1 MESDISYAIPR
12 RSTRIRRS
20 RSAGSLCDMDKTTLR
35 LLTRTQTD
43 HATWE
48 IHQLHDLY
56 RNVLTNL
63 PQLPCASLGSLE
75 GTGCCCRINKKRVVE
90 NLRHIQCDA
99 LVPITNITVF
109 YSTVPYSRRTG
120 TWSWATIGQPGS
132 AASRVEDEVRLT
144 GPLLDH
150 HVASSR
156 LCCFLATG
164 MQTIILA
171 GHPYSCYTPQ
181 LVEQQRRL
189 ASAPCSLV
197 HIVLYCSQD
206 GAVIGEPK
214 FGHKSAIFLPTPIGG
229 PCGSLYSRS
238 SAKAGFRGI
247 EPFPG
252 SVPPNRSRH
261 GKFGVHWWPVTA

>member
-1 MESDISYAIPR
+1 M
-12 RSTRIRRS
+12 
-20 RSAGSLCDMDKTTLR
+20 
-35 LLTRTQTD
+35 
-43 HATWE
+43 
-48 IHQLHDLY
+48 
-56 RNVLTNL
+56 LTNL

-197 HIVLYCSQD
+197 HIPYSVILFSGWRGDWRTEVWSQ
-206 GAVIGEPK
+206 IGYLST
-214 FGHKSAIFLPTPIGG
+214 HS
-229 PCGSLYSRS
+229 
-238 SAKAGFRGI
+238 
-247 EPFPG
+247 
-252 SVPPNRSRH
+252 NRRPMRQ
-261 GKFGVHWWPVTA
+261 FVQ

>member
-1 MESDISYAIPR
+1 MRYGQDDPAPPYKNPN
-12 RSTRIRRS
+12 RS
-20 RSAGSLCDMDKTTLR
+20 CDL
-35 LLTRTQTD
+35 
-43 HATWE
+43 E

-75 GTGCCCRINKKRVVE
+75 GTGCYCRINKKRIVE

-99 LVPITNITVF
+99 LVPIANITVF

-120 TWSWATIGQPGS
+120 TWSSATIGQPGS
-132 AASRVEDEVRLT
+132 AASRIEDKARLT